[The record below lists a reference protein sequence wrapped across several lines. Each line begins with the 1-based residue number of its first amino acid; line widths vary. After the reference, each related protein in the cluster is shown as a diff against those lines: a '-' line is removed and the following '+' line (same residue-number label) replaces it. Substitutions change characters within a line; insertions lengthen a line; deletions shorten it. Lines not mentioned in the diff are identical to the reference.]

1 MIRPLTLSTFKKLIG
16 DAIKKVANPP
26 LGGLATF
33 EFEYDSLFQFHI
45 RNDRFYLFIQ
55 LFIHRVKFTRAV

>member
-1 MIRPLTLSTFKKLIG
+1 MIRPFTLSTFKKLIG

-26 LGGLATF
+26 VGGLATF

-45 RNDRFYLFIQ
+45 RYDRFNLFIQ
-55 LFIHRVKFTRAV
+55 FFIHRVKFSGAV